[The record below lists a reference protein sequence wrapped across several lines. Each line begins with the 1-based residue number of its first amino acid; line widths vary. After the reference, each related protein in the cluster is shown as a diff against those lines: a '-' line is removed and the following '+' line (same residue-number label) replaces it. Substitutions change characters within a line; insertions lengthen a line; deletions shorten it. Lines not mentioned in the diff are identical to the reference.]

1 MPRNLSAWMDL
12 TVHLVVMLA
21 LISVLYFYNEYIAA
35 GAAVLW
41 LCLASFARER
51 CADRSRRFE
60 IYFKNV
66 LRNLGL
72 MLNYAVEG
80 LPQAILIVNEEGRVQ
95 WTNSRVKELV
105 GSAVEQD
112 TDMADVWPGLI
123 VKPVWGTEGEY
134 VFMHEDRYFQVFHE
148 PIKSPLAGQQPLMA
162 LYVQDVSGFEHLRN
176 EYMRSRT
183 VLCFIQIDNY
193 DEVVQRQT
201 EAERTALLLAVNQQL
216 DNWTKA
222 HGGFMRRV
230 AEDRYIVLL
239 EREGLDMAMGEK
251 FEVLDKVRQLT
262 NTNRLPVTL
271 SMGIAVADSQTMG
284 DLGSQAQAGL
294 DLALGRGG
302 DQVAVNI
309 GGKTQFFGGRA
320 KAVEKHTRVKAR
332 VVAHALREIMEGS
345 DEIYVMGHHNE
356 DFDCFGAAMGV
367 AKMARQLEK
376 TVHIVLSDMN
386 DGIDKFADL
395 LHGKE
400 EYENLFVRAE
410 DLTDALKPNPLVIV
424 VDTHIPHLV
433 ACPDL
438 LDMTNQVVVID
449 HHRRSEHFIK
459 NPLLVYIEPA
469 SSSTSELVTELLMYF
484 EDNMMLSRLDATALY
499 SGIVVDTKNF
509 AVQTGVRTFDA
520 AAYLRRS
527 GADPVMVRH
536 LFRTDYETTVA
547 LAEVKARSKL
557 YPGGFIVSSNPKL
570 CQNGSVIA
578 AQAADSFLRVEGVR
592 MSIVVFQLDENT
604 VGLSARST
612 GELNVQVI
620 MEFFGGGGHQNVAGA
635 QVKGEKLEEILSR
648 VVDVSQ
654 DYIKEYDSNE
664 SDTESGR
671 KEAGQ
676 KG

>member
-1 MPRNLSAWMDL
+1 MPRNLSAWIDL

-21 LISVLYFYNEYIAA
+21 LISVLYFYNEYLAA

-51 CADRSRRFE
+51 CADRSRRFD

-66 LRNLGL
+66 LRNLGA

-80 LPQAILIVNEEGRVQ
+80 LPQAILVVNEEGRVQ
-95 WTNSRVKELV
+95 WANSRIKELV
-105 GSAVEQD
+105 GTEVEQD

-123 VKPVWGTEGEY
+123 VGPVWGTEGEY

-148 PIKSPLAGQQPLMA
+148 PIKSPVGQQPLMA

-222 HGGFMRRV
+222 HDGFMRRV

-332 VVAHALREIMEGS
+332 VVAHALREIMEGAE
-345 DEIYVMGHHNE
+345 EIYVMGHHNE
-356 DFDCFGAAMGV
+356 DFDCFGAAMGI
-367 AKMARQLEK
+367 AKMARQLGK
-376 TVHIVLSDMN
+376 NVHIVLSDMN

-410 DLTDALKPNPLVIV
+410 DLSGTVSINPLVIV

-433 ACPDL
+433 ACPEL
-438 LDMTNQVVVID
+438 LDATNQVVVID

-459 NPLLVYIEPA
+459 SPLLVYIEPA

-592 MSIVVFQLDENT
+592 MSIVAFQLDENT

-635 QVKGEKLEEILSR
+635 QVKGEKLEEILER